1 MALSIEEIQ
10 QNLGNPTVAEQFI
23 QEQGGSI
30 TIDGVAY
37 TSGREAFS
45 AASTKAQEME
55 KKAQKMEKKTQ
66 KR

>member
-45 AASTKAQEME
+45 FY
-55 KKAQKMEKKTQ
+55 
-66 KR
+66 